1 MATLCSLCGLNCGSK
16 PIERKGD
23 LETLAFCCTGCLNVH
38 AILRESGVLQPGVD
52 PRETELFKRSLEL
65 GLISTRERPERE
77 SPPRDLPGGGVV
89 REKMLRV
96 SGMWCGACAWLIEH
110 TLQKERGVISAEV
123 YFASDLIKVQYDPR
137 YTPPGYLEGRITS
150 LGYGVSEYGEGTN
163 QSQAERKDL
172 LIRLGV
178 ALFLWVNVML
188 LNFSVYA
195 GHFGGVPVNLRP
207 YLPFVVMA
215 LAAPVVLY
223 SARPIFRLAWRGLMN
238 GAIRL
243 EALLAIGIITA
254 FAYSTYQSFRGS
266 NHIYFDLACGITAL
280 TLLGKWIERGAKEK
294 TAAAIAG
301 LYETMPRKARV
312 LDATA
317 SNGGG
322 ERFVN
327 IEALKAD
334 DIFLVK
340 AGERIPAD
348 GLIVAGESHTDES
361 LLTGESTP
369 VAKRA
374 GDKVTGGSIN
384 QGGVLRVSAT
394 AVGETSTLA
403 QILRS
408 VESALGKRSEIER
421 NADKAARIAVPLV
434 IVFAAVL
441 AVFTGD
447 VLRAVSVLVIAC
459 PCALGIAT
467 PLALTAAVGYASR
480 RGILISDAR
489 VLETIRR
496 LDAVVLDKTGTIT
509 QGRFELLEAPEEDLP
524 MIAAVERFS
533 EHPLG
538 HAVMERLSQVEGA
551 PGWRPL
557 VASGIEVHRGLGI
570 SGLIGVGRLSVGSWK
585 LFDGVEMEPDPESS
599 EGRTVVYYGW
609 DRVIAGRL
617 VFGDRIRPEARELV
631 EKLHSLGV
639 RTMVVSG
646 DSAAATGWASRAVG
660 AQEFRSEVLPG
671 GKSELIEEL
680 QRSGLTVAMIGDGIN
695 DAPALA
701 KANLGIAMG
710 GGTDLAMKAA
720 TIVLMKNDLG
730 RVVEMLFLSR
740 RTLRVIRQN
749 LFWAFSYNSVGLMI
763 ASFGLLN
770 PILASSAMVVS
781 SICVTANALR
791 LSRTT

>member
-1 MATLCSLCGLNCGSK
+1 MEALCALCSLNCGTK
-16 PIERKGD
+16 PIELKVDG
-23 LETLAFCCTGCLNVH
+23 ETSTFCCLGCLNVH
-38 AILRESGVLQPGVD
+38 AILRESGVLKAGVD
-52 PRETELFKRSLEL
+52 PRETELFKRSLAM
-65 GLISTRERPERE
+65 GLISTRSEPTAA
-77 SPPRDLPGGGVV
+77 SKKLPDGGVI

-110 TLQKERGVISAEV
+110 TLQKEQGVILAEV
-123 YFASDLIKVQYDPR
+123 YFASDLLKVQYDPR
-137 YTPPGYLEGRITS
+137 YTPPGHLESRIRS
-150 LGYGVSEYGEGTN
+150 LGYEVSEYAEN
-163 QSQAERKDL
+163 SKASQAERKDM

-178 ALFLWVNVML
+178 ALFLWINVML

-215 LAAPVVLY
+215 LAAPVVLF
-223 SARPIFRLAWRGLMN
+223 SAKPIFRLAWRGLMN
-238 GAIRL
+238 GAIRM
-243 EALLAIGIITA
+243 EALLALGIITA
-254 FAYSTYQSFRGS
+254 FGYSTWQSFQGS
-266 NHIYFDLACGITAL
+266 NHIYFDLACAITAL

-294 TAAAIAG
+294 TASAIAG
-301 LYETMPRKARV
+301 LYETMPRKARLV
-312 LDATA
+312 D
-317 SNGGG
+317 SGSG
-322 ERFVN
+322 ERFIN
-327 IEALKAD
+327 IDALKAD
-334 DIFLVK
+334 DLFVVK

-348 GLIVAGESHTDES
+348 GLVIEGESHADES
-361 LLTGESTP
+361 LLTGESAP
-369 VAKRA
+369 VAKHA

-384 QGGVLRVSAT
+384 QGGVLRVCAT
-394 AVGETSTLA
+394 AVGENSTLA
-403 QILRS
+403 QILSS

-421 NADKAARIAVPLV
+421 STDKAARIAVPLV
-434 IVFAAVL
+434 IVFAVAL

-480 RGILISDAR
+480 RGILISDPR
-489 VLETIRR
+489 VLEIIRK

-509 QGRFELLEAPEEDLP
+509 MGHFELLEVPQEDFP

-538 HAVMERLSQVEGA
+538 RAVTERFAQSGRKAMQ
-551 PGWRPL
+551 
-557 VASGIEVHRGLGI
+557 ASSIEVHRGLGI
-570 SGLIGVGRLSVGSWK
+570 SGLVGVGCLSIGSWK
-585 LFDGVEMEPDPESS
+585 LFDAIEMDADPETDA
-599 EGRTVVYYGW
+599 GRTVVYYGW
-609 DRVIAGRL
+609 DRVVAGRL

-631 EKLHSLGV
+631 EKLHSLGI
-639 RTMVVSG
+639 RTMIVSG
-646 DSAAATGWASRAVG
+646 DSPAATRWASRSVG
-660 AQEFRSEVLPG
+660 AQEFRAEVLPG
-671 GKSELIEEL
+671 GKAQIVEEL
-680 QRSGLTVAMIGDGIN
+680 QGSGLTVAMIGDGIN

-730 RVVEMLFLSR
+730 RVIEMLSLSR

-749 LFWAFSYNSVGLMI
+749 LFWSFGYNTVGLVI

-791 LSRTT
+791 LSRTKP